1 MYSVMLK
8 TKIRNLCTLQRLTA
22 VAVLSLLCVIS
33 SHYPLLAQAVT
44 QGYGS
49 DQTMQRG
56 MLVQLKKG
64 DASKV
69 EILKQNSVEKMHG
82 VVVDA
87 NDAPVTLSSDGK
99 KVFVATAGHYDVL
112 VNTQNGEIKP
122 GDYIALSAIDG
133 IGMKA
138 GDKEP
143 MVVGRALAGF
153 DGKGLTV
160 SSAKIKDSA
169 GAESNV
175 SIGRVQ
181 TDITV
186 GKNPLLKAEEPN
198 LPEVLRKASEAIA
211 GKAVNPA
218 RVYVAIVV
226 FLISTI
232 VAASLMYGG
241 VRSGIISIG
250 RNPLSKKSI
259 VRGMMQV
266 IITGMTVFISGI
278 FGVYLLLKI

>member
-1 MYSVMLK
+1 MLK
-8 TKIRNLCTLQRLTA
+8 TKIRRFCTFQRLTA
-22 VAVLSLLCVIS
+22 VAILSLLCVIS
-33 SHYPLLAQAVT
+33 SRYPLLAQAVT

-49 DQTMQRG
+49 EQTMQRG
-56 MLVQLKKG
+56 MLVELKKG
-64 DASKV
+64 DTSKV
-69 EILKQNSVEKMHG
+69 EILKQDSVDKMYG
-82 VVVDA
+82 VVVNA

-143 MVVGRALAGF
+143 VVVGRALAGF
-153 DGKGLTV
+153 DGKQTTI
-160 SSAKIKDSA
+160 SSAKIKNSE
-169 GAESNV
+169 GTESTV

-181 TDITV
+181 ADITV
-186 GKNPLLKAEEPN
+186 AKNPLLKAEEPN
-198 LPEVLRKASEAIA
+198 LPEALRKASEAIA
-211 GKAVNPA
+211 GKPVNPA
-218 RVYVAIVV
+218 RVYAAIVV
-226 FLISTI
+226 FLISTT
-232 VAASLMYGG
+232 VSTSLMYAGI
-241 VRSGIISIG
+241 RSAIISIG

-259 VRGMMQV
+259 VRGMLQV
-266 IITGMTVFISGI
+266 VITGMTVFISGI

>member
-1 MYSVMLK
+1 MLK
-8 TKIRNLCTLQRLTA
+8 TKIRKLCTFQRLTA
-22 VAVLSLLCVIS
+22 VAILSLLCVVS
-33 SHYPLLAQAVT
+33 TRYPLLAQAVT

-56 MLVQLKKG
+56 MLVELKKG
-64 DASKV
+64 DSSKV
-69 EILKQNSVEKMHG
+69 EIVKQDSAEKMYG

-112 VNTQNGEIKP
+112 VSTQNGEIKP
-122 GDYIALSAIDG
+122 GDYVALSAIDG

-138 GDKEP
+138 GEKESIII
-143 MVVGRALAGF
+143 GRALAGF

-160 SSAKIKDSA
+160 STAKIKDSE
-169 GAESNV
+169 GAERSV

-181 TDITV
+181 ADIAV
-186 GKNPLLKAEEPN
+186 SKNPLFKAQEPN
-198 LPEVLRKASEAIA
+198 LPEILRKVSESVAN
-211 GKAVNPA
+211 KPVNPA

-232 VAASLMYGG
+232 VSASLMYGG
-241 VRSGIISIG
+241 VRSAIISIG

-259 VRGMMQV
+259 VRGMFQV
-266 IITGMTVFISGI
+266 VLTGMTVFISGI